1 MTGERRDE
9 DSILLK
15 GSETP
20 PCPRCGDSTLL
31 LAQYRQSWT
40 NSRGED
46 VSGIKEVVLCSPC
59 DHKDPAAAELLAVFA
74 VDGQDLLKNV
84 AAFGG
89 LVAAWIESVRQRT
102 VDEALL
108 AYEIERWQQGD
119 L

>member
-1 MTGERRDE
+1 MTGTQDE

-15 GSETP
+15 VSETP
-20 PCPRCGDSTLL
+20 PCPRCGDNMLL
-31 LAQYRQSWT
+31 LAQYQYSWT

-46 VSGIKEVVLCSPC
+46 VPGIKEVALCSPC
-59 DHKDPAAAELLAVFA
+59 DRKDPAAAELLVVFA
-74 VDGQDLLKNV
+74 ADGQVLPKNV

-108 AYEIERWQQGD
+108 VYERKRWQQGD